1 MRHLGLH
8 LSVKPIQ
15 DDVAEHLQYMDLN
28 VADELHVAI
37 DLRHSANRAARLR
50 KSVCQLLIEWQF

>member
-8 LSVKPIQ
+8 LNVKPVQ

-28 VADELHVAI
+28 VEDELHVVI
-37 DLRHSANRAARLR
+37 DLRHFVSRAARLR
-50 KSVCQLLIEWQF
+50 KSVCRLLIEWQF